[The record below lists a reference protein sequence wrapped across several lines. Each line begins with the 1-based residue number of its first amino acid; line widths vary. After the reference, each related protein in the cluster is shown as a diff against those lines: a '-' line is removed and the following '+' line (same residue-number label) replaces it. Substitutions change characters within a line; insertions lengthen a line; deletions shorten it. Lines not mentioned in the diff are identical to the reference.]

1 MKSDETDM
9 ALLLLQ
15 TVWQLATETTGPLV
29 QRVSKNIMAVKC
41 KASPKH
47 PLGYLHFSFFV
58 SRLKDRVENKFFCSC
73 TAFKGQVKHAT
84 NKDDPN
90 FKKCLHFYSCI
101 AAFASDLKLS
111 EDLKPCVQSHLGVS
125 AGDNTRTQLVAIL
138 SEDSQDPCEVE
149 VEVLR
154 EDADLLEATG
164 ITVSEDG
171 TLAQVHGLGI
181 IPDSLE
187 VRIHEMDPETLNF
200 STVGESPVEVVSSK
214 RKRDEPSPAIRTQES
229 APALTSAPPKKHPPA
244 KKVGAVALVKKQEPL
259 NESEVSVTFLQWLAS
274 VTERINQSMHFQ
286 FDGKPDPLVFHV
298 PQVFFECL
306 RERISCGGKK
316 KRLPNFTTGFVRKDA
331 VPLGTFTKYTWH
343 ITNIIHVK
351 QIFETPLMPL
361 EITRSFVENQDGTYE
376 PYNRHKDDNESFRK
390 TESQP
395 LIKPLE
401 LKTFLKVGNTAPD
414 QVDPTPFLI
423 EWIPDILPC
432 SKIGELRI
440 RFEFGHQ
447 RNGLVEKRQASLRPI
462 TRTISR
468 NAAEIS
474 ITRIT
479 TAPRSETIKLCS
491 FLS

>member
-1 MKSDETDM
+1 M
-9 ALLLLQ
+9 
-15 TVWQLATETTGPLV
+15 
-29 QRVSKNIMAVKC
+29 
-41 KASPKH
+41 
-47 PLGYLHFSFFV
+47 
-58 SRLKDRVENKFFCSC
+58 
-73 TAFKGQVKHAT
+73 
-84 NKDDPN
+84 
-90 FKKCLHFYSCI
+90 
-101 AAFASDLKLS
+101 
-111 EDLKPCVQSHLGVS
+111 
-125 AGDNTRTQLVAIL
+125 
-138 SEDSQDPCEVE
+138 
-149 VEVLR
+149 
-154 EDADLLEATG
+154 
-164 ITVSEDG
+164 
-171 TLAQVHGLGI
+171 
-181 IPDSLE
+181 
-187 VRIHEMDPETLNF
+187 
-200 STVGESPVEVVSSK
+200 
-214 RKRDEPSPAIRTQES
+214 
-229 APALTSAPPKKHPPA
+229 
-244 KKVGAVALVKKQEPL
+244 
-259 NESEVSVTFLQWLAS
+259 
-274 VTERINQSMHFQ
+274 
-286 FDGKPDPLVFHV
+286 
-298 PQVFFECL
+298 QVFFECL

-351 QIFETPLMPL
+351 QIFETPLYKFSKTGLFGPQMPL

-401 LKTFLKVGNTAPD
+401 LKTFLKVGKLLYCLINKLRTFCSLFLTGNTAPD

-447 RNGLVEKRQASLRPI
+447 RNGLIEKRQSSLRPI

-479 TAPRSETIKLCS
+479 TTPRSETIKLCS